1 MNVTRLTIV
10 IVNWQV
16 LAPNFSERTVKDPR
30 KDPERRNGPSPPVPI
45 CQWQSLLFYGEHL
58 ALAMCL
64 PTVSSHLAHLS
75 RRKEEKKKEGNGKKR
90 GEGEDEEK
98 KRKKEIPESKT
109 KEFAKD
115 PCEYKDLG

>member
-1 MNVTRLTIV
+1 MMNVTRPTIV

-16 LAPNFSERTVKDPR
+16 LAPKFSERTVKDPR

-45 CQWQSLLFYGEHL
+45 CQWQNLLFYGEHL

-98 KRKKEIPESKT
+98 KRKKGNTRKQNERIRERP
-109 KEFAKD
+109 
-115 PCEYKDLG
+115 L